1 MNSYLVIRQGRR
13 WNDIFRLTPGQAIT
27 IGRASTNA
35 IVIPEEMCSRVHAE
49 ISEVAGDWVLRDLQS
64 RNGTLLNGLAI
75 EKPTALKQGDT
86 IQVGS
91 GQMEFVQSL
100 AGVFEPSI
108 EAAKSGTGGSVG
120 QTEAIIARCDHS
132 GILGDGPY
140 PSPTKLGAKSDIDAV
155 IFQRLFQLAF
165 DLSST
170 QTAEEAADV
179 ALKVLIAQ
187 SGADCGGVFLFAS
200 TREEN
205 LKSEE
210 RTTSTKTPTTG
221 PDLILLATQQQ
232 GIKGYRRPSDYLV
245 KSIAADGEGLL
256 ARNIS
261 GDKEL
266 LSQSTSAALQ
276 ATSLIVAPIR
286 HEGRVLGMLHVYSS
300 RGEHEL
306 TQLHLQIAIAIGD
319 TIAIALKKI
328 ASQQILEDSLQ
339 SAKRKAQQ
347 LQEQLSQQSLLVGES
362 QPLQKVKDIIARA
375 APTNAT
381 ILVRG
386 ESGVGKELV
395 AQLVHEMSP
404 RKDGPFL
411 CVNCA
416 ALSPTLLESELFGHE
431 KGAFTGAIE
440 RKIGRF
446 EAAHGGTLMLDEVG
460 EMTPEIQTKFLRVLE
475 TRTIERIGSH
485 KPIPVDVRIVSATNR
500 DLEEA
505 VQDGLFRSDLYFRL
519 KVIQLNVP
527 PLRDRSD
534 DIPVL
539 ARHFLKRFS
548 REIGR
553 RLEGFTKEALE
564 AMANYAWPGNVRE
577 LKNVIERAVVL
588 CGGAWITVDD
598 LALDGLR
605 LKREVLQADGTP
617 YKPISLDDMER
628 EHILSTLRHTRGNK
642 SRTASILGVER
653 STLDRKLQKFSLTPE
668 HWKDVAED

>member
-140 PSPTKLGAKSDIDAV
+140 PNPTKLGAKSDIDAV

-165 DLSST
+165 DLSSA

-339 SAKRKAQQ
+339 SVKRKAQQ

-642 SRTASILGVER
+642 SRTASILGIER

>member
-27 IGRASTNA
+27 IGRGSTNA

-49 ISEVAGDWVLRDLQS
+49 ITDIDGSWVLKDLKS
-64 RNGTLLNGLAI
+64 RNGTLLNGVAI
-75 EKPTALKQGDT
+75 DQPTPLKPGDS
-86 IQVGS
+86 IQIAS
-91 GQMEFVQSL
+91 GQMEFVHSL
-100 AGVFEPSI
+100 AGVFESP
-108 EAAKSGTGGSVG
+108 ADPNRGGDVDSTG
-120 QTEAIIARCDHS
+120 QTESIIARRDQS
-132 GILGDGPY
+132 GILGDQPFGVPA
-140 PSPTKLGAKSDIDAV
+140 SLSSKNELDSV
-155 IFQRLFQLAF
+155 VFQKLFQLAF

-170 QTAEEAADV
+170 HTAEDAAEL

-187 SGADCGGVFLFAS
+187 CEADCGGVFLFGSKNDPDAFN
-200 TREEN
+200 R
-205 LKSEE
+205 
-210 RTTSTKTPTTG
+210 PTLDLSNVE
-221 PDLILLATQQQ
+221 PVAPELILLATLQN
-232 GIKGYRRPSDYLV
+232 GTKGYRRPSDFLV
-245 KSIAADGEGLL
+245 KTIAADGHGLL

-261 GDKEL
+261 GDREL
-266 LSQSTSAALQ
+266 ISQSTSAALQ

-286 HEGRVLGMLHVYSS
+286 HEGRVLGMIHVYSS
-300 RGEHEL
+300 NSQKEL
-306 TQLHLQIAIAIGD
+306 SQLHLQVAVAIGD
-319 TIAIALKKI
+319 TMALALKKI

-339 SAKRKAQQ
+339 TAKRKAQQ
-347 LQEQLSQQSLLVGES
+347 LQEQLSQQSLLVGDS
-362 QPLQKVKDIIARA
+362 QPLQKVKAVIARA

-395 AQLVHEMSP
+395 AQLIHEMSP

-485 KPIPVDVRIVSATNR
+485 KPIAVDVRIVSATNR

-519 KVIQLNVP
+519 KVIQLQVP
-527 PLRDRSD
+527 PLRERTD
-534 DIPVL
+534 DIAVL

-564 AMANYAWPGNVRE
+564 AMTSYAWPGNVRE

-617 YKPISLDDMER
+617 YKPISLDEMER
-628 EHILSTLRHTRGNK
+628 EHVLATLRHTRGNK

-653 STLDRKLQKFSLTPE
+653 STLDRKLQKFGLTPE
-668 HWKDVAED
+668 HWKDVAEE

>member
-1 MNSYLVIRQGRR
+1 MNSYLVIRQGQR
-13 WNDIFRLTPGQAIT
+13 WNDIFRLTPGQSIT

-49 ISEVAGDWVLRDLQS
+49 IADVNGEWVLRDLQS
-64 RNGTLLNGLAI
+64 RNGTLLNGVPVAQ
-75 EKPTALKQGDT
+75 PTALKQGDT
-86 IQVGS
+86 VQVAS

-100 AGVFEPSI
+100 AGVFEPAGHNLREPS
-108 EAAKSGTGGSVG
+108 SGSSG
-120 QTEAIIARCDHS
+120 QTESIIARREHS
-132 GILGDGPY
+132 GIIGDGPFGT
-140 PSPTKLGAKSDIDAV
+140 PNPTAPRNEIDGAV
-155 IFQRLFQLAF
+155 FQKLFQLAF
-165 DLSST
+165 ELSST
-170 QTAEEAADV
+170 QTAEEAADL
-179 ALKVLIAQ
+179 ALKVLIGQ
-187 SGADCGGVFLFAS
+187 SGADCGGVFLFANDIGQ
-200 TREEN
+200 T
-205 LKSEE
+205 LAGDTATDPKL
-210 RTTSTKTPTTG
+210 
-221 PDLILLATQQQ
+221 DLILLATQQQ
-232 GIKGYRRPSDYLV
+232 GGKGYRRPSDFLV
-245 KSIAADGEGLL
+245 KTIATEGEGLL
-256 ARNIS
+256 ARNLT
-261 GDKEL
+261 GDREL
-266 LSQSTSAALQ
+266 LSQSMSAALQ
-276 ATSLIVAPIR
+276 ANSLIVAPIR
-286 HEGRVLGMLHVYSS
+286 HEGRVLGMLHVYSG
-300 RGEHEL
+300 RGDHEL
-306 TQLHLQIAIAIGD
+306 TQSDLQIAVAIGD
-319 TIAIALKKI
+319 TIALALKKI

-339 SAKRKAQQ
+339 SAKRRAQQ
-347 LQEQLSQQSLLVGES
+347 LQEQLSQQTLLVGES
-362 QPLQKVKDIIARA
+362 QPLRKVKDVIARA

-519 KVIQLNVP
+519 KVIQLQVP

-539 ARHFLKRFS
+539 ARHFLKRFC

-564 AMANYAWPGNVRE
+564 AMTAYAWPGNVRE

-628 EHILSTLRHTRGNK
+628 EHILATLRHTRGNK
-642 SRTASILGVER
+642 SRTSTILGIER
-653 STLDRKLQKFSLTPE
+653 STLDRKLQKFALTPE
-668 HWKDVAED
+668 HWKDVADE

>member
-165 DLSST
+165 DLSSA

-205 LKSEE
+205 SKSEE
-210 RTTSTKTPTTG
+210 RTDSTKTPTIG

-564 AMANYAWPGNVRE
+564 AMTNYAWPGNVRE

-642 SRTASILGVER
+642 SRTASILGIER

>member
-13 WNDIFRLTPGQAIT
+13 WNDIFRLTSGQAIT

-75 EKPTALKQGDT
+75 QKPTALKQGDT

-108 EAAKSGTGGSVG
+108 EGAKSGIGGSVG
-120 QTEAIIARCDHS
+120 QTEAIIARCDQS

-155 IFQRLFQLAF
+155 TFQRLFQLAF
-165 DLSST
+165 DLSSA

-205 LKSEE
+205 SKSEE
-210 RTTSTKTPTTG
+210 RTDSTKTPTTG

-319 TIAIALKKI
+319 TMAIALKKI

-642 SRTASILGVER
+642 SRTASILGIER

-668 HWKDVAED
+668 HWKDAAED

>member
-1 MNSYLVIRQGRR
+1 MNSYLVIRQGQR
-13 WNDIFRLTPGQAIT
+13 WNDIFRLTSGQSIT

-49 ISEVAGDWVLRDLQS
+49 IAEVNGEWVLRDLQS
-64 RNGTLLNGLAI
+64 RNGTLLNGVPIAQ
-75 EKPTALKQGDT
+75 PTILKQGDT
-86 IQVGS
+86 IQVAS

-100 AGVFEPSI
+100 AGVFEPAGQNLKEPS
-108 EAAKSGTGGSVG
+108 SGSSG
-120 QTEAIIARCDHS
+120 QTESIIARRDQS
-132 GILGDGPY
+132 GILGDGPFGTPN
-140 PSPTKLGAKSDIDAV
+140 PSTARNEVDGAV
-155 IFQRLFQLAF
+155 FQKLFQLAF
-165 DLSST
+165 DLSSS
-170 QTAEEAADV
+170 QTAEEAADL

-187 SGADCGGVFLFAS
+187 SGADCGGVFLFATDS
-200 TREEN
+200 DQPQPGDTATDDN
-205 LKSEE
+205 L
-210 RTTSTKTPTTG
+210 
-221 PDLILLATQQQ
+221 DLILLATQQQ
-232 GIKGYRRPSDYLV
+232 GGKGYRRPSDFLV
-245 KSIAADGEGLL
+245 KTIATEGQGLL
-256 ARNIS
+256 ARNLT
-261 GDKEL
+261 GDREL
-266 LSQSTSAALQ
+266 LSQSMSAALQ
-276 ATSLIVAPIR
+276 ANSLIVAPIR
-286 HEGRVLGMLHVYSS
+286 HEGRVLGMLHVYSG
-300 RGEHEL
+300 RGDHEL
-306 TQLHLQIAIAIGD
+306 TPSDLQIAVAIGD
-319 TIAIALKKI
+319 TIALALKKI

-339 SAKRKAQQ
+339 TAKRKAQQ
-347 LQEQLSQQSLLVGES
+347 LQEQLSQQTLLVGES
-362 QPLQKVKDIIARA
+362 QPLRKVKDVIARA

-519 KVIQLNVP
+519 KVIQLQVP

-564 AMANYAWPGNVRE
+564 AMTAYAWPGNVRE

-628 EHILSTLRHTRGNK
+628 EHILATLRHTRGNK
-642 SRTASILGVER
+642 SRTATILGIER
-653 STLDRKLQKFSLTPE
+653 STLDRKLQKFALTPE
-668 HWKDVAED
+668 HWKDVSDE

>member
-13 WNDIFRLTPGQAIT
+13 WNDIFRLTEGQSIT

-35 IVIPEEMCSRVHAE
+35 IVIPEEMCSRVH
-49 ISEVAGDWVLRDLQS
+49 SEVREVNGNWILSDLQS
-64 RNGTLLNGLAI
+64 RNGTLLNGVAI
-75 EKPTALKQGDT
+75 EQPTVLKPGDV
-86 IQVGS
+86 IQIGS
-91 GQMEFVQSL
+91 GQMEFVESL
-100 AGVFEPSI
+100 AGVFEPAST
-108 EAAKSGTGGSVG
+108 SGKFAPGGAVG
-120 QTEAIIARCDHS
+120 QTESIIARRDQS
-132 GILGDGPY
+132 GILGDGP
-140 PSPTKLGAKSDIDAV
+140 PGKPAQLGAQNDIDSTV
-155 IFQRLFQLAF
+155 FQRLFQLAF
-165 DLSST
+165 DLSSA
-170 QTAEEAADV
+170 QSAEEASEL
-179 ALKVLIAQ
+179 ALKVLVAQ

-200 TREEN
+200 QTD
-205 LKSEE
+205 SAD
-210 RTTSTKTPTTG
+210 G
-221 PDLILLATQQQ
+221 VPDLILLATHQQA
-232 GIKGYRRPSDYLV
+232 GKGYRRPSDFLV
-245 KSIAADGEGLL
+245 KTIAAEREGLL
-256 ARNIS
+256 ARNIC
-261 GDKEL
+261 GDQEL
-266 LSQSTSAALQ
+266 LSQSTSAALL
-276 ATSLIVAPIR
+276 ANSLIVAPIR
-286 HEGRVLGMLHVYSS
+286 HEERVLGMLHVYSS
-300 RGEHEL
+300 SVKHEL
-306 TQLHLQIAIAIGD
+306 TPLHLQIAIAIGD

-362 QPLQKVKDIIARA
+362 QPLQKVKDMIARA

-404 RKDGPFL
+404 RKDGPFM

-431 KGAFTGAIE
+431 KGAFTGAVE

-519 KVIQLNVP
+519 KVIQLLVP

-534 DIPVL
+534 DIAVL
-539 ARHFLKRFS
+539 AHHFLKRFS

-564 AMANYAWPGNVRE
+564 AMTAYHWPGNVRE

-605 LKREVLQADGTP
+605 LKRQVLQADGTP

-628 EHILSTLRHTRGNK
+628 EHILATLRHTRGNK
-642 SRTASILGVER
+642 SRTSTILGIER
-653 STLDRKLQKFSLTPE
+653 STLDRKLQKFALTPE
-668 HWKDVAED
+668 HWKDVADE